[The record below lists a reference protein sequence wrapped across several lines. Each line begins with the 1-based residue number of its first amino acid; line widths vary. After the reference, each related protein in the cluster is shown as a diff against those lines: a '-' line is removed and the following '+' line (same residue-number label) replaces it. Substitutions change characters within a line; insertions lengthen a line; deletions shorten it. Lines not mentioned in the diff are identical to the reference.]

1 VPSGR
6 RCSPWRSWGDERPT
20 EGGRA
25 AVNVGLILPL
35 FSGDPERV
43 VSFAQRAEALGYDGV
58 FAFDHFF
65 PPGAPTDRPSL
76 EAFAS
81 LSAVAVATERVT
93 VGTLVTRASIR
104 PAGLLAKMAAGV
116 DDISGGRM
124 VLGIGTGDPIDK
136 PEHEA
141 YGLAYLEKGER
152 REHLVE
158 TVRAVKALFAGSPW
172 PGGARIPPLNGPLL
186 PPPVTPVGPPIWV
199 GGFADEVV
207 RIAAREADA
216 WNGWGMSTPEFAR
229 KATLLREAA
238 EGREV
243 AATWAGIV
251 LVGEDEDDAG
261 RLLDERVR
269 KGLLETN
276 VWSGSVRSLARWLDG
291 LEGAGASWVVLVA
304 AGPRDR
310 VELIAEAAL
319 PNARPRG

>member
-1 VPSGR
+1 VLK
-6 RCSPWRSWGDERPT
+6 
-20 EGGRA
+20 
-25 AVNVGLILPL
+25 VGLILPL

-43 VSFAQRAEALGYDGV
+43 VSFARRAEALGYDGV

-76 EAFAS
+76 EAFIS
-81 LSAVAVATERVT
+81 LSAVAAATERVT

-136 PEHEA
+136 PEHQA
-141 YGLAYLEKGER
+141 YGLTYLEKGER
-152 REHLVE
+152 REHLIE
-158 TVRAVKALFAGSPW
+158 TVRAVKALFAGNPW
-172 PGGARIPPLNGPLL
+172 PGGARIPPLSGPLL
-186 PPPVTPVGPPIWV
+186 PPPGTPGGPPVWV

-216 WNGWGMSTPEFAR
+216 WNGWGMSIPEFAR

-251 LVGEDEDDAG
+251 LVGEDEDDAS
-261 RLLDERVR
+261 RLLDARVR

-276 VWSGSVRSLARWLDG
+276 VWSGSVRALSFWLDG

-310 VELIAEAAL
+310 VELIAEHAL
-319 PNARPRG
+319 PNARPRR

>member
-1 VPSGR
+1 M
-6 RCSPWRSWGDERPT
+6 
-20 EGGRA
+20 
-25 AVNVGLILPL
+25 NVGLILPL

-43 VSFAQRAEALGYDGV
+43 ASFARRAEALGYDGV

-81 LSAVAVATERVT
+81 LSAVAAATERVT

-124 VLGIGTGDPIDK
+124 VLGIGTGDPIDR
-136 PEHEA
+136 PEHQA
-141 YGLAYLEKGER
+141 YGLTYLEKGER

-172 PGGARIPPLNGPLL
+172 PGGARIPPVSGPVL
-186 PPPVTPVGPPIWV
+186 PRPVTAGGPPVWV

-216 WNGWGMSTPEFAR
+216 WNGWGMSIPDFAR
-229 KATLLREAA
+229 KANLLREAA
-238 EGREV
+238 EGRDV

-251 LVGEDEDDAG
+251 LVGEDEDDAH
-261 RLLDERVR
+261 RLLDARDG

-276 VWSGSVRSLARWLDG
+276 VWSGSVRSLAGWLDG

-310 VELIAEAAL
+310 VELIAEHAL
-319 PNARPRG
+319 RSGRPRG

>member
-1 VPSGR
+1 VK
-6 RCSPWRSWGDERPT
+6 
-20 EGGRA
+20 
-25 AVNVGLILPL
+25 VGLVLPL
-35 FSGDPERV
+35 FSGDPVRV
-43 VSFAQRAEALGYDGV
+43 LSFARRAEALGYHGV

-65 PPGAPTDRPSL
+65 PPGAASDRPSL

-81 LSAVAVATERVT
+81 LSAVAAATERVT

-136 PEHEA
+136 PEHQA
-141 YGLAYLEKGER
+141 YGLTYLEKGKR

-158 TVRAVKALFAGSPW
+158 TVRAVKALFAGSSW
-172 PGGARIPPLNGPLL
+172 PGGDRIPPMSGPLL
-186 PPPVTPVGPPIWV
+186 PPPVTPGGPPVWV

-216 WNGWGMSTPEFAR
+216 WNGWGMSIPEFAR
-229 KATLLREAA
+229 KGALLREAA

-243 AATWAGIV
+243 AATWAGRQAERA
-251 LVGEDEDDAG
+251 GAGYYPPRPDAHDAR
-261 RLLDERVR
+261 RLLDARDR

-276 VWSGSVRSLARWLDG
+276 VWAGSVRSLSWWLDE

-310 VELIAEAAL
+310 VELIAEHAL
-319 PNARPRG
+319 RNARPRT

>member
-1 VPSGR
+1 M
-6 RCSPWRSWGDERPT
+6 
-20 EGGRA
+20 
-25 AVNVGLILPL
+25 NVGLILPL
-35 FSGDPERV
+35 FSGDPQRV
-43 VSFAQRAEALGYDGV
+43 ASFARRAEALGYDGV

-76 EAFAS
+76 EAFTS
-81 LSAVAVATERVT
+81 LSAVAAATERVT

-116 DDISGGRM
+116 DDISSGRM

-136 PEHEA
+136 PEHQA
-141 YGLAYLEKGER
+141 YGLTYLEKGER
-152 REHLVE
+152 REHLIE

-172 PGGARIPPLNGPLL
+172 PGGGRIPPVSGPLL
-186 PPPVTPVGPPIWV
+186 PRPVTRGGPPVWV

-216 WNGWGMSTPEFAR
+216 WNGWGMSIPEFAR
-229 KATLLREAA
+229 KANLLREAA
-238 EGREV
+238 EGRDV

-251 LVGEDEDDAG
+251 LVGEDEDDAS
-261 RLLDERVR
+261 RLLDARDR

-276 VWSGSVRSLARWLDG
+276 VWSGSVRSLAGWLDG

-304 AGPRDR
+304 AGPGDR
-310 VELIAEAAL
+310 IELIAEHAL
-319 PNARPRG
+319 RSGRLRG

>member
-1 VPSGR
+1 M
-6 RCSPWRSWGDERPT
+6 
-20 EGGRA
+20 
-25 AVNVGLILPL
+25 NVGLILPL
-35 FSGDPERV
+35 FSGDPDRV
-43 VSFAQRAEALGYDGV
+43 ASFARRAEALGYDGV

-81 LSAVAVATERVT
+81 LSAIAAATERVT

-104 PAGLLAKMAAGV
+104 PAGLLAKMAAAV

-136 PEHEA
+136 PEHQA
-141 YGLAYLEKGER
+141 YGLTYLEKGER
-152 REHLVE
+152 REHLIE

-172 PGGARIPPLNGPLL
+172 PGGGRIPPLSGPLL
-186 PPPVTPVGPPIWV
+186 PRPVTPGGPPVWV

-207 RIAAREADA
+207 RIAGREADA
-216 WNGWGMSTPEFAR
+216 WNGWGMSIPEFAR
-229 KATLLREAA
+229 KANLLREAA
-238 EGREV
+238 EGRDV

-251 LVGEDEDDAG
+251 LVGEDEDDAS
-261 RLLDERVR
+261 RLLDARKM

-276 VWSGSVRSLARWLDG
+276 VWSGSVRSLAGWLDG

-304 AGPRDR
+304 AGPGDR
-310 VELIAEAAL
+310 IELIAEHAL
-319 PNARPRG
+319 RSGRSQG

>member
-1 VPSGR
+1 M
-6 RCSPWRSWGDERPT
+6 
-20 EGGRA
+20 
-25 AVNVGLILPL
+25 NVGLILPL

-43 VSFAQRAEALGYDGV
+43 VSFARRAEALGYDGV

-65 PPGAPTDRPSL
+65 PPGAATDRPSL
-76 EAFAS
+76 EAFTS
-81 LSAVAVATERVT
+81 LSAVAAATERVT

-116 DDISGGRM
+116 DDVSGGRM

-136 PEHEA
+136 PEHQA
-141 YGLAYLEKGER
+141 YGLTYLEKRER
-152 REHLVE
+152 REHLIE

-172 PGGARIPPLNGPLL
+172 LGGGRIPPVSGPLL
-186 PPPVTPVGPPIWV
+186 PRPVTPGGPPVWI

-216 WNGWGMSTPEFAR
+216 WNGWGMSIPEFAR
-229 KATLLREAA
+229 KANLLREAA
-238 EGREV
+238 EGRDV

-251 LVGEDEDDAG
+251 LVGEDEDDAN
-261 RLLDERVR
+261 RLLDARDR

-276 VWSGSVRSLARWLDG
+276 VWSGSVRSLAGWLDG

-304 AGPRDR
+304 AGPGDR
-310 VELIAEAAL
+310 IELIAEHAL
-319 PNARPRG
+319 RSGRL

>member
-1 VPSGR
+1 M
-6 RCSPWRSWGDERPT
+6 
-20 EGGRA
+20 
-25 AVNVGLILPL
+25 NVGLILPL

-43 VSFAQRAEALGYDGV
+43 ASFARRAEALGYDGV

-81 LSAVAVATERVT
+81 LSAVAAATERVT

-116 DDISGGRM
+116 DDVSGGRM

-136 PEHEA
+136 PEHQA
-141 YGLAYLEKGER
+141 YGLTYLEKRER
-152 REHLVE
+152 REHLIE

-172 PGGARIPPLNGPLL
+172 LGGGRIPPVSGPLL
-186 PPPVTPVGPPIWV
+186 PRPVTPGGPPVWI

-216 WNGWGMSTPEFAR
+216 WNGWGMSIPEFAR
-229 KATLLREAA
+229 KANLLREAA
-238 EGREV
+238 EGRDV

-251 LVGEDEDDAG
+251 LVGEDEDDAN
-261 RLLDERVR
+261 RLLDARDR

-276 VWSGSVRSLARWLDG
+276 VWSGSVRSLAGWLDG

-304 AGPRDR
+304 AGPGDR
-310 VELIAEAAL
+310 IELIAEHAL
-319 PNARPRG
+319 RSGRL

>member
-1 VPSGR
+1 M
-6 RCSPWRSWGDERPT
+6 
-20 EGGRA
+20 
-25 AVNVGLILPL
+25 NVGLILPL
-35 FSGDPERV
+35 FSGDPDRV
-43 VSFAQRAEALGYDGV
+43 ASLARRAEALGYDGV

-81 LSAVAVATERVT
+81 LSAIAAATERVT

-104 PAGLLAKMAAGV
+104 PAGLLAKMAVAV

-136 PEHEA
+136 PEHQA
-141 YGLAYLEKGER
+141 YGLTYLEKGER
-152 REHLVE
+152 REHLIE

-172 PGGARIPPLNGPLL
+172 PGGDRIPPLSGPLL
-186 PPPVTPVGPPIWV
+186 PRPVAPGGPPVWV

-216 WNGWGMSTPEFAR
+216 WNGWGMSIPEFAR
-229 KATLLREAA
+229 KANLLREAA
-238 EGREV
+238 EGRDV

-251 LVGEDEDDAG
+251 LVGEDEDDAS
-261 RLLDERVR
+261 RLLDARER
-269 KGLLETN
+269 KGLPETN
-276 VWSGSVRSLARWLDG
+276 VWSGSVRSLAGWLDG

-304 AGPRDR
+304 AGPGDR
-310 VELIAEAAL
+310 IELIAEHAL
-319 PNARPRG
+319 RSGRPQG

>member
-1 VPSGR
+1 M
-6 RCSPWRSWGDERPT
+6 
-20 EGGRA
+20 
-25 AVNVGLILPL
+25 NVGLILPL
-35 FSGDPERV
+35 FSGDPQRV
-43 VSFAQRAEALGYDGV
+43 ASFARRAEALGYDGV

-76 EAFAS
+76 EAFTS
-81 LSAVAVATERVT
+81 LSAVAAATERVT

-116 DDISGGRM
+116 DDVSGGRM

-136 PEHEA
+136 PEHQA
-141 YGLAYLEKGER
+141 YGLTYLEKRER
-152 REHLVE
+152 REHLIE

-172 PGGARIPPLNGPLL
+172 LGGGRIPPVSGPLL
-186 PPPVTPVGPPIWV
+186 PRPVTPGGPPVWI

-216 WNGWGMSTPEFAR
+216 WNGWGMSIPEFAR
-229 KATLLREAA
+229 KANLLREAA
-238 EGREV
+238 EGRDV

-251 LVGEDEDDAG
+251 LVGQDEDDAS
-261 RLLDERVR
+261 RLLDARDR

-276 VWSGSVRSLARWLDG
+276 VWSGSVRSLAGWLDG

-304 AGPRDR
+304 AGPGDR
-310 VELIAEAAL
+310 IELIAEHAL
-319 PNARPRG
+319 RSGRL

>member
-1 VPSGR
+1 VK
-6 RCSPWRSWGDERPT
+6 
-20 EGGRA
+20 
-25 AVNVGLILPL
+25 VGLILPL

-65 PPGAPTDRPSL
+65 PPRAPTDRPSL

-81 LSAVAVATERVT
+81 LSAVAAATERVT

-116 DDISGGRM
+116 DDISRGRM

-141 YGLAYLEKGER
+141 YGLTYLEKGER

-186 PPPVTPVGPPIWV
+186 PPPITPVGPPVWV

-261 RLLDERVR
+261 RLLDERDR

-310 VELIAEAAL
+310 VELIAEDAL

>member
-1 VPSGR
+1 VK
-6 RCSPWRSWGDERPT
+6 
-20 EGGRA
+20 
-25 AVNVGLILPL
+25 VGLILPL
-35 FSGDPERV
+35 FSGDPDRV
-43 VSFAQRAEALGYDGV
+43 LSFARRAEELGYDGV

-65 PPGAPTDRPSL
+65 PPGAARDRASL

-81 LSAVAVATERVT
+81 LSGVAAATERVT

-104 PAGLLAKMAAGV
+104 PPGLLAKMAAAV

-141 YGLAYLEKGER
+141 YGLPYLEKGER

-158 TVRAVKALFAGSPW
+158 TVRAIKALLGGGPW
-172 PGGARIPPLNGPLL
+172 PGGAFVPRMDGPLL
-186 PPPVTPVGPPIWV
+186 PRAVTPGGPPVWI

-216 WNGWGMSTPEFAR
+216 WNGWGMSIPEFAR
-229 KATLLREAA
+229 KASLLREAA
-238 EGREV
+238 EEREV
-243 AATWAGIV
+243 EATWAGIV

-261 RLLDERVR
+261 RLLDARDR
-269 KGLLETN
+269 KGLVETN
-276 VWSGSVRSLARWLDG
+276 VWAGSVRSLASWLEG

-310 VELIAEAAL
+310 VELIAEHAL
-319 PNARPRG
+319 SSARPRR

>member
-1 VPSGR
+1 M
-6 RCSPWRSWGDERPT
+6 
-20 EGGRA
+20 
-25 AVNVGLILPL
+25 NVGLILPL
-35 FSGDPERV
+35 FSGDPDRV
-43 VSFAQRAEALGYDGV
+43 ASFARRAEALGYDGV

-65 PPGAPTDRPSL
+65 PPGAPTDRASL

-81 LSAVAVATERVT
+81 LSAVAAATERVT

-124 VLGIGTGDPIDK
+124 VLGIGTGDPIDQ
-136 PEHEA
+136 PEHQA
-141 YGLAYLEKGER
+141 YGLTYLEKGER
-152 REHLVE
+152 REHLIE

-172 PGGARIPPLNGPLL
+172 PGGGRIPPVSGPLL
-186 PPPVTPVGPPIWV
+186 PRPVAPGGPPVWV

-216 WNGWGMSTPEFAR
+216 WNGWGMSIPEFAR
-229 KATLLREAA
+229 KANLLWEAA
-238 EGREV
+238 EGRDV

-251 LVGEDEDDAG
+251 LVGEDEDDAS
-261 RLLDERVR
+261 RLLDARDR

-276 VWSGSVRSLARWLDG
+276 VWSGSVRSLAGWLDG

-304 AGPRDR
+304 AGPGDR
-310 VELIAEAAL
+310 IELIAEHAL
-319 PNARPRG
+319 RGGRPRG

>member
-1 VPSGR
+1 
-6 RCSPWRSWGDERPT
+6 
-20 EGGRA
+20 
-25 AVNVGLILPL
+25 VGLILPL

-43 VSFAQRAEALGYDGV
+43 ISFARRAEELGYDGV

-65 PPGAPTDRPSL
+65 PPGAASDRPSL

-81 LSAVAVATERVT
+81 LSAVAAATERVT

-141 YGLAYLEKGER
+141 YGLPYLEKAER

-158 TVRAVKALFAGSPW
+158 TVRAVRALLAGNPW
-172 PGGARIPPLNGPLL
+172 PGGARVAPMSGPILPLPQTPGG
-186 PPPVTPVGPPIWV
+186 PPVWI

-207 RIAAREADA
+207 RIAGREADA
-216 WNGWGMSTPEFAR
+216 WNGWGMSIPEFAR
-229 KATLLREAA
+229 KATLVREVA

-243 AATWAGIV
+243 QATWAGIA
-251 LVGEDEDDAG
+251 LVGEDDHDVA
-261 RLLDERVR
+261 RLLDARDR

-276 VWSGSVRSLARWLDG
+276 VWAGSVRSLAGW
-291 LEGAGASWVVLVA
+291 LEGLRRAGASWVVLVA

-310 VELIAEAAL
+310 MELIAEHAL
-319 PNARPRG
+319 PSARPLT

>member
-1 VPSGR
+1 MK
-6 RCSPWRSWGDERPT
+6 
-20 EGGRA
+20 
-25 AVNVGLILPL
+25 VGLILPL

-43 VSFAQRAEALGYDGV
+43 VSFARRAEELGYDGV

-65 PPGAPTDRPSL
+65 PPGAPRDRASL

-81 LSAVAVATERVT
+81 LSAVASATERVT

-104 PAGLLAKMAAGV
+104 PAGLLAKMAAGI

-141 YGLAYLEKGER
+141 YGLPYLEKGER

-158 TVRAVKALFAGSPW
+158 TVRAIKALFAGTPW
-172 PGGARIPPLNGPLL
+172 PGGALVPPLAGPLL
-186 PPPVTPVGPPIWV
+186 PPPVTPGGPPVWV

-216 WNGWGMSTPEFAR
+216 WNGWGMSIPEFAR
-229 KATLLREAA
+229 KASLLREAA
-238 EGREV
+238 EGREIQ
-243 AATWAGIV
+243 ATWAGIV
-251 LVGEDEDDAG
+251 LVGKDEDDAG
-261 RLLDERVR
+261 RLLDARDQ
-269 KGLLETN
+269 KGLLESN
-276 VWSGSVRSLARWLDG
+276 VWSGSVRSLAWWLEG
-291 LEGAGASWVVLVA
+291 LGGAGASWVVLVA

-310 VELIAEAAL
+310 VELIAEHAL
-319 PNARPRG
+319 PTARPRT

>member
-1 VPSGR
+1 MSEKA
-6 RCSPWRSWGDERPT
+6 ERKEAPV
-20 EGGRA
+20 R
-25 AVNVGLILPL
+25 VGLILPL

-43 VSFAQRAEALGYDGV
+43 ISFARRAEELGYDGV

-65 PPGAPTDRPSL
+65 PPGAASDRPSL

-81 LSAVAVATERVT
+81 LSAVAAATERVT

-141 YGLAYLEKGER
+141 YGLPYLEKAER

-158 TVRAVKALFAGSPW
+158 TVRAVRALLAGNPW
-172 PGGARIPPLNGPLL
+172 PGGARVPPMSGPIL
-186 PPPVTPVGPPIWV
+186 PPPQTPGGPPVWI

-207 RIAAREADA
+207 RIAGREADA
-216 WNGWGMSTPEFAR
+216 WNGWGMSIPEFAR
-229 KATLLREAA
+229 KATLVREVA

-243 AATWAGIV
+243 QATWAGIA
-251 LVGEDEDDAG
+251 LVGEDDHDVA
-261 RLLDERVR
+261 RLLDARDR
-269 KGLLETN
+269 KGVLETN
-276 VWSGSVRSLARWLDG
+276 VWAGSVRSLAAWLDG
-291 LEGAGASWVVLVA
+291 LRRVGASWVVLVA

-310 VELIAEAAL
+310 MELIAEHAL
-319 PNARPRG
+319 PSARPLT

>member
-1 VPSGR
+1 M
-6 RCSPWRSWGDERPT
+6 
-20 EGGRA
+20 
-25 AVNVGLILPL
+25 NVGLILPL

-43 VSFAQRAEALGYDGV
+43 MSFAQRAEELGYDGV

-65 PPGAPTDRPSL
+65 PPGAASDRPSL

-81 LSAVAVATERVT
+81 LSAVAAKTERVT

-116 DDISGGRM
+116 DDISVGRM
-124 VLGIGTGDPIDK
+124 VLGIGTGDPIDE
-136 PEHEA
+136 PEHQA
-141 YGLAYLEKGER
+141 YGLTYMEKAER

-172 PGGARIPPLNGPLL
+172 PGGVRVPAVSGPLL
-186 PPPVTPVGPPIWV
+186 PPPVTPGGPPVWV

-216 WNGWGMSTPEFAR
+216 WNGWGMSAPEFAR
-229 KATLLREAA
+229 KASLLRDTAD
-238 EGREV
+238 GREV

-251 LVGEDEDDAG
+251 LVGEDEDDAR
-261 RLLDERVR
+261 RLLDARDR
-269 KGLLETN
+269 KGLVETN
-276 VWSGSVRSLARWLDG
+276 VWSGSVRSLSRWLG
-291 LEGAGASWVVLVA
+291 ELEAAGASWVVLVP

-310 VELIAEAAL
+310 VELIAEHAL
-319 PNARPRG
+319 PNARPRR